1 LPVDEPAA
9 SMIVTAWSQ
18 SPECVMDFIER
29 IFGFAPDGGN
39 GVFELLLFIVPIAG
53 IITLALRRRKRAAER
68 RKT

>member
-1 LPVDEPAA
+1 
-9 SMIVTAWSQ
+9 
-18 SPECVMDFIER
+18 MDFIEQ

-68 RKT
+68 RKP